1 MRNKLVLRL
10 DEEQIE
16 VLSSALRL
24 YLNWNVGEK
33 KRAVAEEVLR
43 AMEGHLKA
51 EEIQEEEG
59 AEEKAA
65 TEKGRCEII
74 KERYGVELLQ
84 RLGRGERLEFWAGF
98 VRRKGEPNLFLCGV
112 NPKNAYVASRFLL
125 PTELIPEL
133 LRFLIRAVC
142 NSI

>member
-10 DEEQIE
+10 DEDQIE

-24 YLNWNVGEK
+24 YLNWNIGEK
-33 KRAVAEEVLR
+33 KRALAEEILR
-43 AMEGHLKA
+43 AMEGHLRA

-59 AEEKAA
+59 DERVRS
-65 TEKGRCEII
+65 EKGRCEII
-74 KERYGVELLQ
+74 KERYGVEYPH
-84 RLGRGERLEFWAGF
+84 RLGKGERLEFWAGF

-125 PTELIPEL
+125 PANLAPEL
-133 LRFLIRAVC
+133 LRFLIQAVC
-142 NSI
+142 NNI